1 MAGVSLHHAL
11 VLPWFLP
18 GIAIALVVSLA
29 VSGAVGR
36 SLRVA
41 RPVAW
46 LMVLSLGVILA
57 ATMTPQWEALA
68 YGARGSSSCD
78 FSRVGLTPLRELLR
92 LDDTSGN
99 VFMFIPLGVMI
110 GLVPSSRRKALV
122 VVAAIALPFAIETTQ
137 LLLPVLDRACE
148 SADVV
153 DNLTGL
159 VIGLSGGVAAG
170 WLVRSLAR
178 RPR

>member
-1 MAGVSLHHAL
+1 M
-11 VLPWFLP
+11 
-18 GIAIALVVSLA
+18 
-29 VSGAVGR
+29 
-36 SLRVA
+36 RVA

-68 YGARGSSSCD
+68 FGARGPSSCD
-78 FSRVGLTPLRELLR
+78 FSRAGLAPLRELLR
-92 LDDTSGN
+92 FNDTSGN
-99 VFMFIPLGVMI
+99 VLMFVPLGVTI
-110 GLVPSSRRKALV
+110 GLLPRSRRTAAV
-122 VVAAIALPFAIETTQ
+122 VIAAIALPFAIETIQ

-159 VIGLSGGVAAG
+159 VVGLGGGVAAG
-170 WLVRSLAR
+170 WLVRSMAR
-178 RPR
+178 RRG

>member
-1 MAGVSLHHAL
+1 MRLHHAL

-18 GIAIALVVSLA
+18 SAAIALVVSLA

-36 SLRVA
+36 TLRVA

-46 LMVLSLGVILA
+46 LMILSLGVILA

-68 YGARGSSSCD
+68 FGAQGSSSCD
-78 FSRVGLTPLRELLR
+78 FSRIGLAPLRELLR
-92 LDDTSGN
+92 FDDTSLN
-99 VFMFIPLGVMI
+99 VLMFVPLGATI
-110 GLVPSSRRKALV
+110 SLLPRSRRTAAV
-122 VVAAIALPFAIETTQ
+122 VIAAIALPFAIETIQ

-159 VIGLSGGVAAG
+159 VIGLSGGVVAG
-170 WLVRSLAR
+170 RLARQLAR
-178 RPR
+178 RPD

>member
-1 MAGVSLHHAL
+1 MSLHHSP

-18 GIAIALVVSLA
+18 GVAIAAIVSIA
-29 VSGAVGR
+29 EADVVGR
-36 SLRVA
+36 ALRVR

-46 LMVLSLGVILA
+46 AMVLSLGVILA

-68 YGARGSSSCD
+68 FGAQGASSCD
-78 FSRVGLTPLRELLR
+78 FSRIGLAPLSELLR
-92 LDDTSGN
+92 FGDTSGN
-99 VFMFIPLGVMI
+99 VLLFIPLGVTI
-110 GLVPSSRRKALV
+110 ALVPRSRRKATLLI
-122 VVAAIALPFAIETTQ
+122 AAIALPFAIETVQ

-159 VIGLSGGVAAG
+159 FIGLSGGVVAE
-170 WLVRSLAR
+170 RLAR
-178 RPR
+178 AAHQQPE